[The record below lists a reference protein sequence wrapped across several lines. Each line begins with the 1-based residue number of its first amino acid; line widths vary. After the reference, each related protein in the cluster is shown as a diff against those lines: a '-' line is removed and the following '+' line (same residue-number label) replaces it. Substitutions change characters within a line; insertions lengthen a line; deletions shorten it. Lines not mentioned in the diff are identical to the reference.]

1 MTKSETVLKATGI
14 EKAYKR
20 EKVLKGVDFELKRGR
35 ILALLGSNGAGKT
48 TAVNILSG
56 TLSFDKGS
64 VNICG
69 MDLHKDAK
77 KIRNFISIT
86 GQSATIDE
94 VQTGEENLNMMG
106 RFFHVKDYKEK
117 TKTLL
122 GIFGLENAKNKRV
135 STYSG
140 GMKRRLDIAMSLVG
154 EPLLIFLDEP
164 TTGLDPQSRN
174 AVWQIIRELSDSGI
188 SIFLTT
194 QHLEEAEQLADEIV
208 ILHEG
213 KVIAQGDSES
223 LKKTLPEGVILTH
236 FYCENDLQKAKNLL
250 NKFEVE
256 VDEVQLKLSFN
267 TEETAVDLQK
277 VMLILSE
284 NDIKIQSFTQKK
296 PSLEDVFLAIIGEEK
311 LCIN

>member
-14 EKAYKR
+14 EKAYKKQ
-20 EKVLKGVDFELKRGR
+20 KVLKGVGFELKRGK

-48 TAVNILSG
+48 TAVKILSG
-56 TLSFDKGS
+56 NLSLDKGS

-77 KIRNFISIT
+77 TIRSYISIT

-106 RFFHVKDYKEK
+106 RLFHVKDYKEK

-122 GIFGLENAKNKRV
+122 SIFGLENAKNKRV
-135 STYSG
+135 NTYSG

-174 AVWQIIRELSDSGI
+174 AVWKQV
-188 SIFLTT
+188 
-194 QHLEEAEQLADEIV
+194 QN
-208 ILHEG
+208 
-213 KVIAQGDSES
+213 
-223 LKKTLPEGVILTH
+223 LKALGL
-236 FYCENDLQKAKNLL
+236 F
-250 NKFEVE
+250 
-256 VDEVQLKLSFN
+256 
-267 TEETAVDLQK
+267 
-277 VMLILSE
+277 
-284 NDIKIQSFTQKK
+284 
-296 PSLEDVFLAIIGEEK
+296 
-311 LCIN
+311 